1 MREEPRSYEGQLQ
14 PGAVL
19 RQNRYELHPTV
30 IEDLVTEDFVGEKKD
45 QTVTAETNQVV
56 KTETK

>member
-19 RQNRYELHPTV
+19 RQNKCELHLAV
-30 IEDLVTEDFVGEKKD
+30 IDLVTEGFVGEQKD